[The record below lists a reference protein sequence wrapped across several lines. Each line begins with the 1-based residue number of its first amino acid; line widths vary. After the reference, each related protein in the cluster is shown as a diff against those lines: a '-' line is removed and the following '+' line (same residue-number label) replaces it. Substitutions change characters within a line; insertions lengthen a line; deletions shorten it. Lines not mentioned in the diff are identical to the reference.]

1 MGPRTS
7 LPPYHPLWDPPA
19 HYHPTAQVET
29 SKGVPPASLE
39 ERASPSDDQVRSGHR
54 GRGPPG
60 GGEEGKARGEE
71 TWVTN
76 ALPALPT
83 QFHKRRREE
92 DMYPLRYTLI
102 DRRVR

>member
-1 MGPRTS
+1 MGKTR

-29 SKGVPPASLE
+29 SKVVPPASLE
-39 ERASPSDDQVRSGHR
+39 ERASPSDDQVRGGRR
-54 GRGPPG
+54 GRGPRAG
-60 GGEEGKARGEE
+60 GRRAKARGEG

-76 ALPALPT
+76 ALPALLT

-92 DMYPLRYTLI
+92 DMYPLTLYP
-102 DRRVR
+102 D